1 MRLDNSNTHIG
12 LETTQQRQMSKLL
25 DKFYAGHL

>member
-1 MRLDNSNTHIG
+1 MRLDNSNTHVA
-12 LETTQQRQMSKLL
+12 LETTMRQMSKFL